1 MQDYSYIYV
10 SGMVLT
16 NTEITPSSHNL
27 KQLKNASGQFSVHR
41 IPTIIKMQQLF
52 FRILSVPFCFRKIC
66 NSRIFTPD
74 KQSQNSQH
82 QALKNTPGTFAERLP
97 L

>member
-16 NTEITPSSHNL
+16 NTGITPSSHNL

-41 IPTIIKMQQLF
+41 
-52 FRILSVPFCFRKIC
+52 
-66 NSRIFTPD
+66 
-74 KQSQNSQH
+74 
-82 QALKNTPGTFAERLP
+82 
-97 L
+97 